1 MRRWIER
8 EFAKSLGLQ
17 SHDPGQLEREHLVG
31 LHTVAKAMLLSI
43 RGMLP
48 VVNVFFELGRKGTS
62 LVEEGL
68 AYIKE

>member
-1 MRRWIER
+1 M
-8 EFAKSLGLQ
+8 
-17 SHDPGQLEREHLVG
+17 VG